1 MAELKPLR
9 RAEMIRAIGLTLA
22 TIGGASIF
30 FGMAAAVFAYPVGQV
45 TGCLGAGL
53 ICIIAAMF
61 MLEA

>member
-1 MAELKPLR
+1 
-9 RAEMIRAIGLTLA
+9 MIRAIGLTLA

-30 FGMAAAVFAYPVGQV
+30 FGMAAAVFAYPVGQI

-61 MLEA
+61 MLEI